1 MVLLIKKMFFVCFF
15 LLKDFAPLKARAY
28 YPRERA
34 RDIIVLF
41 GFVAIFMKISTVS
54 LKPISLVYIS

>member
-1 MVLLIKKMFFVCFF
+1 MVLLIKKMFFFVF